1 MPGRCEDLAWSAD
14 GRWLAYSYQ
23 VTARQRAIKLCE
35 LATLQ
40 CSLVTHPEFRDYSP
54 SFDPQGQFL
63 YFLSL
68 RTYDPVY
75 DSVQFEMS
83 FPRAARP
90 YLVALQAGG
99 PPPFER
105 EPKGLKTEDKATT
118 RTTDQAAATKNAPA
132 CTSTWRASHSASP
145 RSRSTES
152 RFGKLAAAAQGK
164 VVWTVLPIEG
174 QQGRGGH
181 KESTGRLEV
190 FDFDTQ
196 RVDTLMERCDDFYAR
211 GRPQHAGGARRQ
223 AAARHRGGPSRGAGA
238 PMAPTATRPRARA
251 AGSTSRASA
260 CRCEPRLEWRQMLRE
275 VWRLQRDHFWVADM
289 SGIDWPAMLRR
300 YEPLLAGVATR
311 AELSDLIWE
320 LQGELGTSHAYEYDG
335 DHRKPPPV
343 ALGQAGRRAAVG
355 GRPTR
360 AIASRTSCAAM
371 PGTRRPIHR

>member
-1 MPGRCEDLAWSAD
+1 MPAQRRAGGAFKVVDHSDAGRCEDLAWSAD

-54 SFDPQGQFL
+54 SFDPKGKFL

-105 EPKGLKTEDKATT
+105 EPKGLKAEDKGE
-118 RTTDQAAATKNAPA
+118 DKDEAAATKEAQAPA
-132 CTSTWRASHSASP
+132 LHIDLEGIAQRIAAFP
-145 RSRSTES
+145 VDES

-181 KESTGRLEV
+181 KESTGRLEA

-196 RVDTLMERCDDFYAR
+196 RVDTLMERCDDFYIAGDHSTLVVRDGKRLRAIAVDHRESRRTDGADNDAPSRKSGWIDLSRIRVSVLPRARMGTDAAR
-211 GRPQHAGGARRQ
+211 GVAPAARPFLGGRHVRDRLAGHAAPLR
-223 AAARHRGGPSRGAGA
+223 AAARRRGHARRAV
-238 PMAPTATRPRARA
+238 RPDLGA
-251 AGSTSRASA
+251 AGRTRHLA
-260 CRCEPRLEWRQMLRE
+260 RLR
-275 VWRLQRDHFWVADM
+275 
-289 SGIDWPAMLRR
+289 IRR
-300 YEPLLAGVATR
+300 
-311 AELSDLIWE
+311 
-320 LQGELGTSHAYEYDG
+320 
-335 DHRKPPPV
+335 
-343 ALGQAGRRAAVG
+343 
-355 GRPTR
+355 
-360 AIASRTSCAAM
+360 
-371 PGTRRPIHR
+371 